1 MEQPAA
7 LGLYV
12 HIPFCERKCPYCDF
26 NTYAGLQAQF
36 PATVAAL
43 VAELGRWAETLS
55 GRPLTSVF
63 MGGGTPT
70 VLDAAQL
77 ERLFVGIHRHLS
89 VAPGAEITCEA
100 NPGTVDRAKFATL
113 RALGVN
119 RLSMGVQSFQ
129 PAELGFLGRIHDVD
143 DVYLAYAAARSAGF
157 ENVNLDFM
165 FGLPGQTPAA
175 WEDTLGRALE
185 LEPDHL
191 SLYSL
196 IVEPDTPLERWVQS
210 GQVAAPDDD
219 EAAELY
225 ERAMATLGKAGYVH
239 YEVSNWARGQASDE
253 PDESPVLA
261 SRHNLLYWRNQ
272 EYLGVGPGAHSH
284 LRWVDEQGTRRDRRW
299 ANQRPVPAYVR
310 HAQRSENVEESAEEI
325 GVRAAMDETMIVGLR
340 LVREGVPFRHFAA
353 LHGQDLR
360 EIYPQ
365 ELADL
370 QREGTIEVDDRRV
383 RLTQRGLMI
392 GNRVFVRFLSD

>member
-43 VAELGRWAETLS
+43 VAELGRWAEMLS
-55 GRPLTSVF
+55 GRPITSVF
-63 MGGGTPT
+63 VGGGTPT
-70 VLDAAQL
+70 VLDTAQL
-77 ERLFVGIHRHLS
+77 EQLFAGIRRHLT

-113 RALGVN
+113 RGLGVN

-129 PAELGFLGRIHDVD
+129 PAELRFLGRIHDVE

-157 ENVNLDFM
+157 ANINLDFM
-165 FGLPGQTPAA
+165 FGLPGQTPTA

-185 LEPDHL
+185 LDPDHL

-225 ERAMATLGKAGYVH
+225 ERAMTTLGEAGYVH
-239 YEVSNWARGQASDE
+239 YEVSNWARGQVSDE
-253 PDESPVLA
+253 PDESPKLA
-261 SRHNLLYWRNQ
+261 ARHNLLYWRNQ

-284 LRWVDEQGTRRDRRW
+284 LRWVDAEGARRDSRW
-299 ANQRPVPAYVR
+299 ANKRPVPVYVR
-310 HAQRSENVEESAEEI
+310 HVQRGESVEESAEEI
-325 GVRAAMDETMIVGLR
+325 GVRAGMDETMIVGLR

-353 LHGQDLR
+353 LHGRDLR

-365 ELADL
+365 ELVDL
-370 QREGTIEVDDRRV
+370 QREGLIEVNDRRV